1 MYASVIVDIASGQLD
16 KAFHYIVPEH
26 LADEGAHRR
35 TGTCALWQRRT
46 EN

>member
-26 LADEGAHRR
+26 LADEARIGAH
-35 TGTCALWQRRT
+35 CLIHLYL
-46 EN
+46 